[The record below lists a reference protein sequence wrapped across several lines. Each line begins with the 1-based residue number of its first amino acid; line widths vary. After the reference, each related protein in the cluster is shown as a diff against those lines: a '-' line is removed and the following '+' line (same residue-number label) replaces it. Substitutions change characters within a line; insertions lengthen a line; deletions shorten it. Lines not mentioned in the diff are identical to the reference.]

1 MLSRMRE
8 LAVQAS
14 TDTLNNTDRARINL
28 EYQASKDEITRIANA
43 TQYNEMDIL
52 NGTYYRNQVNSAN
65 STAKDVVGV
74 SVQALDEVVKGTYI
88 LHDPSF
94 SYPAA
99 IPNTGSPTE
108 DTDSDG
114 VPNAKDN
121 YPNDADKVKDFPE
134 AFLGLTS
141 DLKLWLDASSSDA
154 VAKNESDDVSSWY
167 DWSGDKNHTIQ
178 TNDNSKPTFTK
189 YQELDSIKFDG
200 INDYLTF
207 GNEDVRNIQEHTIF
221 LIVNR
226 G

>member
-1 MLSRMRE
+1 MRMLNRLTISSKQQKIAYNDISGMLSRMRE

-14 TDTLNNTDRARINL
+14 TDTLNNTDRALINL
-28 EYQASKDEITRIANA
+28 EYQASKDEITRIANV

-134 AFLGLTS
+134 AFPGLTS

-154 VAKNESDDVSSWY
+154 VAKNESDDVI
-167 DWSGDKNHTIQ
+167 T
-178 TNDNSKPTFTK
+178 
-189 YQELDSIKFDG
+189 
-200 INDYLTF
+200 
-207 GNEDVRNIQEHTIF
+207 
-221 LIVNR
+221 
-226 G
+226 